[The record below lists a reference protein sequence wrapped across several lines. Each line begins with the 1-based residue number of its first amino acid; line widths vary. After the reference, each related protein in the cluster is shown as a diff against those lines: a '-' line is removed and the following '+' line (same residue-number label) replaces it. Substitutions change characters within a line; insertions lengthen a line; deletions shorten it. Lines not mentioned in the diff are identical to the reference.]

1 MNPRRATGVARRPV
15 AVCAPTERRRRRQPF
30 AASVIAIA
38 LLPAAARAEGLALWE
53 IGLGVA
59 GLYLPDYRGA
69 DQARGYALPFP
80 VVVYRG
86 ERVRADREGLRGRLF
101 DTDRVELDVSL
112 GGALPV
118 RADRNEARRG
128 MPALDPVLEAG
139 PSVIV
144 RLARSD
150 DRRRSLELRLPAR
163 AAYAVDRRGLRG
175 VGAVFAPQLRADW
188 RDAAWG
194 WNVDVSVGPMYAS
207 RAFHQYVYGV
217 DPAFAT
223 LDRTAYR
230 APGGYAG
237 AQLTLTASRRLGPLR
252 LFGFV
257 RAETLSGAVYASSP
271 LVRRST
277 QVLAGFGVGAVLA
290 ESSRR
295 APAPD

>member
-1 MNPRRATGVARRPV
+1 MRAPADV
-15 AVCAPTERRRRRQPF
+15 RRRRRPF
-30 AASVIAIA
+30 AAASVVCVA
-38 LLPAAARAEGLALWE
+38 LLPAVARAEGLALWE

-69 DQARGYALPFP
+69 DEARAYALPFP
-80 VVVYRG
+80 VVIYRG

-118 RADRNEARRG
+118 RSDRNEARRG
-128 MPALDPVLEAG
+128 MPALDPVLEFG
-139 PSVIV
+139 PSLVV

-150 DRRRSLELRLPAR
+150 DRRRSVELRLPAR
-163 AAYAVDRRGLRG
+163 AAYSVDRRGLHG
-175 VGAVFAPQLRADW
+175 VGAVFTPQLRAAW
-188 RDAAWG
+188 RDTAWG
-194 WNVDVSVGPMYAS
+194 WDTDVSVGPMYAS

-223 LDRTAYR
+223 PDRPTYR

-237 AQLTLTASRRLGPLR
+237 AQLTLTANRRLGSLR

-257 RAETLSGAVYASSP
+257 RAEALSGAVYASSP
-271 LVRRST
+271 LVRRGT

-295 APAPD
+295 APTPE